1 MELIAGCFA
10 CDLAVSAGLEIL
22 RRCGDSSHK
31 GLRIACTTWAMDIV
45 VQYLYLYSRSR
56 HVFIA
61 LLAVR
66 VLGFLGD
73 HPEHLDEMRR
83 KEALSDM
90 PRDLRDELL
99 TAVDQVRTRLG
110 RGGDDASNSG
120 GRVGGDASCNNQFK
134 ICWPREKLIDDLRS
148 SNVDPLDHPDLQLEV
163 IRKWT
168 KHGKAKYYSN
178 DNRCLY
184 CLKQYHRDVIPSKV
198 DGNTYQEVH
207 NFARSS
213 GIARKSASSCGATHG
228 TRCRASSQPRGRRG
242 RPALATA
249 PPAPPRRRRGIAVRV
264 AATSAAQLSR
274 PQKKRLSQEKAILH
288 IEI

>member
-1 MELIAGCFA
+1 M
-10 CDLAVSAGLEIL
+10 SAGLEIL

-83 KEALSDM
+83 KDALSDM

-99 TAVDQVRTRLG
+99 TAIDQVRTRLG

-148 SNVDPLDHPDLQLEV
+148 SNVDPLDHPDRQLEV

-207 NFARSS
+207 SCHQKRQGTTTGRSLSMRLPRVFRVAMRSLFSALWTPSLRKQRKCVLVRHHVPGKGRVRGLRPSLDRPVAHVCLRYPVARP
-213 GIARKSASSCGATHG
+213 SASH
-228 TRCRASSQPRGRRG
+228 
-242 RPALATA
+242 
-249 PPAPPRRRRGIAVRV
+249 
-264 AATSAAQLSR
+264 
-274 PQKKRLSQEKAILH
+274 
-288 IEI
+288 

>member
-1 MELIAGCFA
+1 
-10 CDLAVSAGLEIL
+10 
-22 RRCGDSSHK
+22 
-31 GLRIACTTWAMDIV
+31 MDIV

-207 NFARSS
+207 SCHQKRQGTTTGRSLS
-213 GIARKSASSCGATHG
+213 MRLPRVFRVGMDFKEPAQGVPVPVKFVDAFDSKSNGDMAHPSPRNEAT
-228 TRCRASSQPRGRRG
+228 
-242 RPALATA
+242 
-249 PPAPPRRRRGIAVRV
+249 
-264 AATSAAQLSR
+264 
-274 PQKKRLSQEKAILH
+274 
-288 IEI
+288 